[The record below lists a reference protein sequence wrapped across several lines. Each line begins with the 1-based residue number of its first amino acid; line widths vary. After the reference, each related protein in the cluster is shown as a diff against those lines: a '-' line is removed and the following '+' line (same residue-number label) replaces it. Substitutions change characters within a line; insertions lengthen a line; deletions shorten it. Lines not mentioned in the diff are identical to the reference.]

1 MRNKKET
8 SEVSALQSLS
18 LCGKPIITLLQRFN
32 TVAQSKETKLPCIT
46 KQFCNKVCYKLADWS
61 SICLTL

>member
-1 MRNKKET
+1 MKKK
-8 SEVSALQSLS
+8 LQSLS
-18 LCGKPIITLLQRFN
+18 SSVPFSLRVKKVYHTPKQRAELQRL
-32 TVAQSKETKLPCIT
+32 QETKLPCIT